1 MSLINKLFKKTSTS
15 TKPARQPGRITE
27 HKKEENKIESET
39 KKPNVFPPKAD
50 HPMAEKSDILLS
62 PLATEKAVSGQSLNK
77 YIFKVAPKVNKI
89 DIKRAV
95 GRAYN
100 VKAVSV
106 NIVNIPGRTR
116 RVGKTIGW
124 KSGYK
129 KAVVTLA
136 KGQSIEVK

>member
-1 MSLINKLFKKTSTS
+1 
-15 TKPARQPGRITE
+15 
-27 HKKEENKIESET
+27 
-39 KKPNVFPPKAD
+39 
-50 HPMAEKSDILLS
+50 MAEKSDILLS